1 MEPTGSAVGLVVAV
15 PWSLGL
21 SSSVAFH
28 QWRPGFL
35 LSVEVL
41 GDVVAALVVSL
52 LECDA
57 LVASCLWASS
67 ALVSRALKASAG
79 LLPSGLILCS

>member
-1 MEPTGSAVGLVVAV
+1 MRHGAQSGWSQLGPRVGLVAAL

-35 LSVEVL
+35 FSVEVL
-41 GDVVAALVVSL
+41 GGVTAALVVSL
-52 LECDA
+52 LECTA
-57 LVASCLWASS
+57 LVASCLWDSS
-67 ALVSRALKASAG
+67 VLVSRAL
-79 LLPSGLILCS
+79 

>member
-1 MEPTGSAVGLVVAV
+1 MGLHQDGASWVLLGLVAAL

-21 SSSVAFH
+21 SSLVAFH

-41 GDVVAALVVSL
+41 GGVVAALVVSL
-52 LECDA
+52 LGCDA

-67 ALVSRALKASAG
+67 ALVSRTL
-79 LLPSGLILCS
+79 